1 MPLDE
6 KPMAITTHALLP
18 GQLASRDAAARS
30 PSPPEVTKAATAAA
44 SPCADEVTQQGVQA
58 AQRSLANDANPDIDA
73 EKVSQMQ
80 ILLASS
86 QFSIDADALA
96 SSMLEFF
103 QTGRAQ

>member
-1 MPLDE
+1 
-6 KPMAITTHALLP
+6 MAITTPARLPGLLP
-18 GQLASRDAAARS
+18 SRDAAALS
-30 PSPPEVTKAATAAA
+30 PSQPEVTKTATAAA
-44 SPCADEVTQQGVQA
+44 PPCADEVTQQGVQA
-58 AQRSLANDANPDIDA
+58 AQRSLANDVAPDIDA